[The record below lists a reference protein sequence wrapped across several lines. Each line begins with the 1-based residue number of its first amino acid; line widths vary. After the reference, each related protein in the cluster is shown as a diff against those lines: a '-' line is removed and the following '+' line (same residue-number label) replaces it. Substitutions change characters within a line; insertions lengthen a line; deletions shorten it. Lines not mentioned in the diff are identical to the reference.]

1 MDYNNNILSEEL
13 FQIMVKDRKVRTAIT
28 KKSHRHFFHFY
39 FAHYIKYQTA
49 PFQNEIF
56 SLTEDQA
63 KNLFIVAFRG
73 CGKSTIVTTSYP
85 IWSILGEQ
93 QKKFILILC
102 QTQSQAKQHMMNLRR
117 ELESNNLLKND
128 LGPFQEESD
137 EWGASSIVFSN
148 SNARITVASSEQSV
162 RGLRHNQHRP
172 DLIICDDVE
181 DIASTKTRDGRN
193 KTYQWLTSEVIPAGD
208 KNTRLVIVGNLLHE
222 DSLLMRIKEAL
233 DEKFIDGIFKEYPLI
248 QNGEIL
254 WPGKYPTM
262 EDVEM
267 EKRKAGNEPAWQR
280 EYLLKIVSNQEQP
293 VHRDWIHYY
302 DDLPPSFTDSQNKKK
317 SRERYYDFDKHC
329 YFPGRRPNPEYNRW
343 GDDKDAYRT
352 CYGIKIGIDL
362 AISEKETA
370 DYTAMVP
377 VMIFGDGKQMQI
389 YVLPKIINQRA
400 TFPETVDLCKVI
412 YKTYYDSS
420 IGYPKLIVE
429 DVGYQR
435 ALPQQLKI
443 EEIYDVGTVRPCADK
458 RSRLVLTADLI
469 KNAKILF
476 PKQGAEEL
484 IEQIVHF
491 GVEKHDDLADAFSI
505 VILEII
511 ENPPRWIG
519 IA

>member
-1 MDYNNNILSEEL
+1 MDYNNNSILSEEL

-39 FAHYIKYQTA
+39 FAHYIKYKTA

-56 SLTEDQA
+56 SLTEDPS

-73 CGKSTIVTTSYP
+73 CGKSTIITTSYP

-102 QTQSQAKQHMMNLRR
+102 QTQSQAKQHMMNMRR
-117 ELESNNLLKND
+117 ELENNTMLKND
-128 LGPFQEESD
+128 LGPFKEDSD
-137 EWGASSIVFSN
+137 EWGAYSIVFSN

-181 DIASTKTRDGRN
+181 NIASTKTRDGRN
-193 KTYQWLTSEVIPAGD
+193 KTHQWLTSEVIPAGD
-208 KNTRLVIVGNLLHE
+208 RNTRLVIVGNLLHE
-222 DSLLMRIKEAL
+222 DSLLMRIKESIQ
-233 DEKFIDGIFKEYPLI
+233 EKFIDGIFKEYPLI
-248 QNGEIL
+248 QDGEIL
-254 WPGKYPTM
+254 WPGKYPNM
-262 EDVEM
+262 EEVEI

-280 EYLLKIVSNQEQP
+280 EYLLKIVSDMAQP
-293 VHRDWIHYY
+293 IHRDWINYY
-302 DDLPPSFTDSQNKKK
+302 DQLPPKYDERKKLLK
-317 SRERYYDFDKHC
+317 GQYYDFDKCC
-329 YFPGRRPNPEYNRW
+329 YFPGRRPNPVYDRF
-343 GDDKDAYRT
+343 GDEKDAYRT

-362 AISEKETA
+362 AISEKDTA

-377 VMIFGDGKQMQI
+377 AIIFGDGDKLKI
-389 YVLPKIINQRA
+389 YILPKIINQRA
-400 TFPETVDLCKVI
+400 TFPETVDLCRTLN
-412 YKTYYDSS
+412 KTYDDPG
-420 IGYPKLIVE
+420 IGDPLLIVE

-443 EEIYDVGTVRPCADK
+443 EGINNVGTMRPCGDK
-458 RSRLVLTADLI
+458 RARLVLTADYI
-469 KNAKILF
+469 KSGKVVF

-505 VILEII
+505 AILHII